1 MSPPAFEPRTPRQ
14 LTLTEAASILSLPV
28 EGVQALVGAG
38 YLAVEDGAGDEG
50 PFFALGDLKAFL
62 ARNARDGA
70 ADEPEGLDDLFADT
84 DPTELLELLDE
95 RTEDMARRAFDV
107 LSSAFPEA
115 NTWPDGRRERF
126 IDQARDRFEAIL
138 AIAGNPDVL
147 ADDLVTELAQVGAA
161 AAWADS
167 PLPEV
172 LLTLRISRDLVVQ
185 TAVEVAEERGRHWGM
200 ALSLLLTRVLPA
212 LDRLTDAV
220 ARGYWAAVVTRQ
232 EETSARYAHVVE
244 HSSDGVFEIDLEGV
258 VVYANA
264 SLGVIVGRPAEDLTG
279 RPLSAVLAPAE
290 PGVSLSP
297 ILDRAVEG
305 EWVELVARRA
315 DGVHRVLD
323 VRATARR
330 SHGTV
335 VGHAGVVRDVTGARE
350 LEQQKNDF
358 LALITHELRQPLTT
372 ILGLGVTLDTY
383 ADDLTRDR
391 VRRMGASIHQ
401 QAERIARL
409 ADDLFDVSRL
419 QSNTLLLN
427 VRDVDLRGVV
437 EAALGMVERPAGVE
451 VRVPAGTEVRV
462 DGRRL
467 EQVVAHLIENAV
479 VHGAPP
485 VLVDVEP
492 GDREIVLS
500 VRDHGAGV
508 PAGAEATLLSRLH
521 PSDGVL
527 AHGDRRSGLGLVLVR
542 GLVEAMGGRVWYETA
557 DEGGACFS
565 LALPVP
571 GRARRLPTEE

>member
-1 MSPPAFEPRTPRQ
+1 LSPAFEPRTPRQ

-28 EGVQALVGAG
+28 EGVEALVGAG
-38 YLAVEDGAGDEG
+38 YLTADEGVGDDG

-62 ARNARDGA
+62 ARNSRDDG
-70 ADEPEGLDDLFADT
+70 DGTDVLDDLFADT

-95 RTEDMARRAFDV
+95 RTDDMARRAFDV
-107 LSSAFPEA
+107 LASAFPEA
-115 NTWPDGRRERF
+115 TAWPDGRRERF

-147 ADDLVTELAQVGAA
+147 ADDLVAELAEVGAA
-161 AAWADS
+161 AAWAES

-185 TAVEVAEERGRHWGM
+185 TAVEVAEDRGRHWGM
-200 ALSLLLTRVLPA
+200 ALTLLLTRVLPA

-220 ARGYWAAVVTRQ
+220 ARGYWAAVVAR
-232 EETSARYAHVVE
+232 EEESSARYAHVVE
-244 HSSDGVFEIDLEGV
+244 HSSDGVFEIDLDGV
-258 VVYANA
+258 IVYANA
-264 SLGVIVGRPAEDLTG
+264 SFAVIVGHPGEELSG
-279 RPLSAVLAPAE
+279 RPLVSVLVPAE
-290 PGVSLSP
+290 PGVSLRPLLS
-297 ILDRAVEG
+297 RAADG

-330 SHGTV
+330 SHDAV

-358 LALITHELRQPLTT
+358 LALITHELRHPLTT

-391 VRRMGASIHQ
+391 VRKVGTSIHQ

-427 VRDVDLRGVV
+427 FRDVDLRGVV
-437 EAALGMVERPAGVE
+437 DAALGMLERPAGVE
-451 VRVPAGTEVRV
+451 VRIPAGTEVRA

-467 EQVVAHLIENAV
+467 EQVLAHLIENAV

-485 VLVDVEP
+485 VLVDVEDS
-492 GDREIVLS
+492 DREVTLS
-500 VRDHGAGV
+500 VRDHGPGV

-521 PSDGVL
+521 PTDRGLRRS
-527 AHGDRRSGLGLVLVR
+527 DRRSGLGLVLVR
-542 GLVEAMGGRVWYETA
+542 GLVEAMGGRVWYESA
-557 DEGGACFS
+557 DDGGACFN
-565 LALPVP
+565 LALPVA
-571 GRARRLPTEE
+571 GRTRRTPPDA